1 MPSPYQRYY
10 ANHGIVAYARSGDP
24 KDHLFVFAGPAGAPA
39 SYPSLTPLLAAW
51 SSAGGNPN
59 QRALLFCQAFD
70 TTTLPGLLDQLVTSG
85 TIAQFWGKLA
95 YWRDKTFA
103 GSAFT
108 GLFPDASPG
117 SRVLAEV
124 GGVRLRLESGRI
136 PKSLSDFTIAASA
149 QDKDLTL
156 KLAAGGAAWSV
167 DGVASSAAVLTVAL
181 DAGSGYAAGSIGL
194 DIPWTAT
201 NHAGSHPLE
210 RTQIAY
216 VAPPVTLPQPGDDA
230 AQSQVWRARVV
241 HKVIPSAGSGAFC
254 AVHIDPRDD
263 INAPRWLADQALN
276 SRILFGD
283 AEIHSTFFSATGDR
297 FHLTATKGAAAR
309 VGFLYDLMDA
319 DQTPASNGGLVF
331 HPEGLFAIKSAAP
344 VVTASAAAAAADL
357 NIARRDFVAGSATTE
372 FFDLG
377 AEADVTHIEF
387 VARQPALLRRDET
400 SSSPIDRMLLDDG
413 KGAVVTSHVRFAKAG
428 TPTDVKFHSQSA
440 EAPLFVAPPVANPDH
455 LRRRRKE
462 YGLAQKPLPVFPHAG
477 YLDGADS
484 YDDFARF
491 ELSHLAQYR
500 RKHAP
505 PASPPGDG
513 PPHLA
518 AAAAATEL
526 AVTPQG
532 ILAEVAADGTSYARL
547 YFGNPDSADN
557 TKIDFALTIN
567 NTEARIFRDF
577 QQALLS
583 HQLFIVLRKPR
594 AAALNVV
601 TPSATLYARAPFAFK
616 ILATDAGPFTDTSM
630 LADAILFKYYKGKS
644 IAALLADQATWAC
657 QPDLAPEGNSKL
669 DTWSPFPKGQP
680 VPYHL
685 KRLKE
690 VWDDKDWQGV
700 LVLNFPLS
708 KQPSLIEALKP
719 GLAKKDDDKEPELRA
734 PYFGL
739 NALPATKTDLTSDP
753 ASPHRPGSAF
763 GMIRYAQKEVGKE
776 PDKPTT
782 DDVEPGTSGDGGREY
797 HFVVDSLQITFENS
811 QIADFSARLFIHFSH
826 LFWDSMSST
835 GALQK
840 LELDGYYERRGKE
853 DIFSLVTPSPLV
865 VTFHDS
871 YLKQLTI
878 TRAQLG
884 VVASDDKQLTAFI
897 GIDGT
902 LQLSEKIPQIPLFS
916 VKQIRL
922 SSFGFEYSFARPK
935 LSGFKFRFKPSGIS
949 ADIDFGAVGAPSLL
963 SLLPVKLKGMSIAL
977 GQLLDLGDL
986 HFSPIS
992 FGGLGTKFQFGF
1004 LMELDFGSLGQ
1015 LAGDLRGMKLP
1026 MLIGWGGGSS
1036 KGLAFGIQFPTREGK
1051 GIDIGIQQFI
1061 RLRAKELNLKVCKDT
1076 HGNTQMLA
1084 IQAVNARILMLGKEW
1099 PEADTS
1105 FAIFIPVDSGRK
1117 PSWAFGLKKGSWYV
1131 GGGYRLKLPS
1141 ASAKDIKGVVRDFEG
1156 TLSDVGGGQDVCS
1169 LVSQAASANDNW
1181 SVVGRYAGEL
1191 KVAVAIS
1198 DPTVYGIA
1206 VEIPP
1211 FGELD
1216 VMYRRVNSQLGIF
1229 SIEYTLPGAL
1239 RTMQIGVATVRLPVF
1254 RLEIH
1259 TDGGFLADFG
1269 FPWNNDFSRSCQVE
1283 IAIFLGSGGFYYG
1296 VTSAAAADL
1305 LTFDG
1310 GYGFFAPDSSKLNE
1324 LRTLRLGFAARV
1336 GIGRSFTIGILYAE
1350 ASVTVFGGL
1359 EGAIAYR
1366 PGADLFSPTLYALKG
1381 YVGLM
1386 LDIRATVN
1394 FSIIRASAHIV
1405 AYVEVGFEIRR
1416 VLGKDASN
1424 KHHIL
1429 TLPIVIFAEIALN
1442 VGVDVQI
1449 HIGCVDITIHLSFST
1464 TWHYEEALTGFK
1476 DEGTYD
1482 AAGLTATTTP
1492 MLLAAPLALTFS
1504 WNPAYRYWEAARDIN
1519 LYATVLPC
1527 IASAADVGESGGVKT
1542 CAVGT
1547 MLLQVDTPDNAF
1559 ADLARFLVG
1568 WVLLPPGTS
1577 PAAIDA
1583 TVLTLGA
1590 VDGVLKEL
1598 RKTDTGFWNG
1608 FAAALLAIV
1617 PLQFVARLKTLASG
1631 QTDIFATLPLWPGV
1645 SFRYAP
1651 IGGGPATAGTP
1662 AVVTDRQDHRAM
1674 AATDAA
1680 FAEYCRHLIA
1690 ATIPE
1695 IGRLIEDKGYVRN
1708 TDGTVIPNAS
1718 LPRKDSR
1725 KSMNWAEAWQ
1735 QMFAS
1740 L

>member
-1 MPSPYQRYY
+1 MPSPYERYY
-10 ANHGIVAYARSGDP
+10 ADHGLIAYGRSGDP
-24 KDHLFVFAGPAGAPA
+24 KDHLFVFAGLPSAPA
-39 SYPSLTPLLAAW
+39 SYPSLAPLLAAW
-51 SSAGGNPN
+51 SSAAGNPK
-59 QRALLFCQAFD
+59 QRTLLFCQDFD
-70 TTTLPGLLDQLVTSG
+70 PTKLPELLNQLATAG
-85 TIAQFWGKLA
+85 TFSQFWGKFV
-95 YWRDKTFA
+95 YWRDKTFS
-103 GSAFT
+103 GSTFT
-108 GLFPDASPG
+108 ALFPEGTGD
-117 SRVLAEV
+117 RVLAQV
-124 GGVRLRLESGRI
+124 GDLRLRLESGSI
-136 PKSLSDFTIAASA
+136 PISLSDFAIAASA
-149 QDKDLTL
+149 DEKDLSL
-156 KLAAGGAAWSV
+156 KLTAGGGAWSV
-167 DGVASSAAVLTVAL
+167 DGVAGSAAVLTVAL
-181 DAGSGYAAGSIGL
+181 DAGFGYAAGSIGL
-194 DIPWTAT
+194 AIPWNAT
-201 NHAGSHPLE
+201 NDAGSHPLV

-216 VAPPVTLPQPGDDA
+216 VAPPDTLPPHGDDPT
-230 AQSQVWRARVV
+230 QCQVWRGRVV
-241 HKVIPSAGSGAFC
+241 HKVMPSVGAGAFC
-254 AVHIDPRDD
+254 SVHIDPRDD
-263 INAPRWLADQALN
+263 INSPRWLADRALN

-283 AEIHSTFFSATGDR
+283 ADIHSTFFSVTGDR
-297 FHLTATKGAAAR
+297 FLLTATEGAAAR
-309 VGFLYDLMDA
+309 VGFLHDLIDA
-319 DQTPASNGGLVF
+319 DGTVTSSGSLLF
-331 HPEGLFAIKSAAP
+331 HPEGLFAIKSGAP
-344 VVTASAAAAAADL
+344 ALVASPVAEL
-357 NIARRDFVAGSATTE
+357 NISRRDFVAGSATTE
-372 FFDLG
+372 FFELG
-377 AEADVTHIEF
+377 DAPGVTHIEF
-387 VARQPALLRRDET
+387 VARQPAFLRRDET
-400 SSSPIDRMLLDDG
+400 GSPIDRDLLGDG
-413 KGAVVTSHVRFAKAG
+413 KGAVLTSHVRFAKTS
-428 TPTDVKFHSQSA
+428 TPADVKFHSQSA
-440 EAPLFVAPPVANPDH
+440 EAPLFVALNADH
-455 LRRRRKE
+455 LRRRRRE
-462 YGLAQKPLPVFPHAG
+462 YGITQRQKPLPVFPHAG
-477 YLDGADS
+477 YIDGTNP
-484 YDDFARF
+484 YEDFELF

-505 PASPPGDG
+505 PKAG
-513 PPHLA
+513 PLHLA
-518 AAAAATEL
+518 DTAAKEL

-583 HQLFIVLRKPR
+583 HQLFVVLRKPS

-630 LADAILFKYYKGKS
+630 LADAVLFKYYKGKS
-644 IAALLADQATWAC
+644 IATLLADQTTWAC
-657 QPDLAPEGNSKL
+657 QPDLAPEGNSNL
-669 DTWSPFPKGQP
+669 DTWSPFPKDQP
-680 VPYHL
+680 VPDHL

-690 VWDDKDWQGV
+690 VWDDEHWQGV

-708 KQPSLIEALKP
+708 KEPSLIEALKP
-719 GLAKKDDDKEPELRA
+719 GLAKRDDGKEPELRA

-763 GMIRYAQKEVGKE
+763 GMIRYVKEAGKE

-782 DDVEPGTSGDGGREY
+782 DDVEPGTSGSGGREY
-797 HFVVDSLQITFENS
+797 RFVVDSLQITFENS
-811 QIADFSARLFIHFSH
+811 QIADFSAKLFIHFSH
-826 LFWDSMSST
+826 LFWDSLSSI

-840 LELDGYYERRGKE
+840 LELDGYYERRGTE
-853 DIFSLVTPSPLV
+853 DVFSLVTPTPLV
-865 VTFHDS
+865 VNFPDS

-884 VVASDDKQLTAFI
+884 VVASDDTQLTAFI

-949 ADIDFGAVGAPSLL
+949 ADIEFGAVGAPSLL
-963 SLLPVKLKGMSIAL
+963 SLLPVKLKGMSIAI

-1015 LAGDLRGMKLP
+1015 LAGDLRGMKFP
-1026 MLIGWGGGSS
+1026 MLIGWSGGSN
-1036 KGLAFGIQFPTREGK
+1036 KGLALGIQFPTREGK

-1061 RLRAKELNLKVCKDT
+1061 RLRAKELNLEVCKDAE
-1076 HGNTQMLA
+1076 GNTQMLA
-1084 IQAVNARILMLGKEW
+1084 IQAVNARIVMLGKEW
-1099 PEADTS
+1099 PEAETS

-1141 ASAKDIKGVVRDFEG
+1141 ASAKDIKGVVSDFEG

-1169 LVSQAASANDNW
+1169 LLSQAASANDNW
-1181 SVVGRYAGEL
+1181 SVVGRYTGEL

-1206 VEIPP
+1206 VEIAP

-1216 VMYRRVNSQLGIF
+1216 VMYRRVNSELGIF

-1239 RTMQIGVATVRLPVF
+1239 RTMQIGVASVRLPVF
-1254 RLEIH
+1254 RLEIY

-1296 VTSAAAADL
+1296 KTSAAAADL
-1305 LTFDG
+1305 LVFVG
-1310 GYGFFAPDSSKLNE
+1310 GYGYSAPDSIKLNE
-1324 LRTLRLGFAARV
+1324 LSTLRLGFAARV
-1336 GIGRSFTIGILYAE
+1336 GIGRSFAIGILYAE
-1350 ASVTVFGGL
+1350 ASLTVFGGL

-1366 PGADLFSPTLYALKG
+1366 PGADLFSPTLYAMKG

-1386 LDIRATVN
+1386 LDIRATVD
-1394 FSIIRASAHIV
+1394 FAIIRAFAHIL
-1405 AYVEVGFEIRR
+1405 AYVEVGLEIRR
-1416 VLGKDASN
+1416 VLGKDAAG

-1429 TLPIVIFAEIALN
+1429 TLPVVIFAEVALK

-1464 TWHYEEALTGFK
+1464 TWHYEEALTGFS
-1476 DEGTYD
+1476 DEGAYD
-1482 AAGLTATTTP
+1482 ATGHLTAATP
-1492 MLLAAPLALTFS
+1492 LLLRAPLTSTFT
-1504 WNPAYRYWEAARDIN
+1504 WNPGYRYWSAVRDIN
-1519 LYATVLPC
+1519 LYVTVLPC
-1527 IASAADVGESGGVKT
+1527 MASAADVGESGGVKT

-1547 MLLQVDTPDNAF
+1547 MLLQVDAPDNAF

-1577 PAAIDA
+1577 PAAIDS
-1583 TVLTLGA
+1583 TVLKLDA
-1590 VDGVLKEL
+1590 VNGIREEL
-1598 RKTDTGFWNG
+1598 RKTDNGFWDG

-1631 QTDIFATLPLWPGV
+1631 QPDVFATLPLWPGV

-1651 IGGGPATAGTP
+1651 IGGLPVSAGTP
-1662 AVVTDRQDHRAM
+1662 ALVTDHQDHQAM

-1690 ATIPE
+1690 TTIPE
-1695 IGRLIEDKGYVRN
+1695 IGLLIEDKGYVRDI
-1708 TDGTVIPNAS
+1708 DGTVIPNAS
-1718 LPRKDSR
+1718 LPRRDPR
-1725 KSMNWAEAWQ
+1725 KSMTWAEVWQ

>member
-1 MPSPYQRYY
+1 MPSLYKRYY
-10 ANHGIVAYARSGDP
+10 DSSGIVAYARDGNA
-24 KDHLFVFAGPAGAPA
+24 KDHLFVFAGTGEA
-39 SYPSLTPLLAAW
+39 SYASLTPLLAAW
-51 SSAGGNPN
+51 KSAAGNSK
-59 QRALLFCQAFD
+59 QRTLLFCQAFD
-70 TTTLPGLLDQLVTSG
+70 ISTLPGLLDQLVTSG
-85 TIAQFWGKLA
+85 TISQFWGKLV
-95 YWRDKTFA
+95 YFRDKTFA
-103 GSAFT
+103 GNAFT
-108 GLFPDASPG
+108 RLFPDASPG
-117 SRVLAEV
+117 SQVLAQV
-124 GGVRLRLESGRI
+124 GDVKLRLENGTV
-136 PKSLSDFTIAASA
+136 PKSLTDFTITAAA
-149 QDKDLTL
+149 KEKDLAL
-156 KLAAGGAAWSV
+156 ELAAGGATWSV
-167 DGVASSAAVLTVAL
+167 DGVASSEAVLTVAL
-181 DAGSGYAAGSIGL
+181 DAGIGYAAGSIGL
-194 DIPWTAT
+194 NIRWTDT
-201 NHAGSHPLE
+201 NNDGLHPLA

-216 VAPPVTLPQPGDDA
+216 VAPPDKLPQPGKPRKQCQA
-230 AQSQVWRARVV
+230 WRSRIV
-241 HKVIPSAGSGAFC
+241 HKVMPSAGSGATC
-254 AVHIDPRDD
+254 LVHIDPRDD
-263 INAPRWLADQALN
+263 VNAQRWLADEKLN

-283 AEIHSTFFSATGDR
+283 ADIHSTFFSPTGDR
-297 FHLTATKGAAAR
+297 FLLTATEDAAAR
-309 VGFLYDLMDA
+309 VSFLNDRIGA
-319 DQTPASNGGLVF
+319 DQTVTSSGSLVF

-344 VVTASAAAAAADL
+344 ALTTSAAAEL
-357 NIARRDFVAGSATTE
+357 NISRRDFVAGSATTE
-372 FFDLG
+372 FFELG
-377 AEADVTHIEF
+377 DAPDVTHIEF
-387 VARQPALLRRDET
+387 VARQPGFLRRDEAG
-400 SSSPIDRMLLDDG
+400 SPIDRDLLGDG
-413 KGAVVTSHVRFAKAG
+413 KGAVLTSYVRFAKAG

-462 YGLAQKPLPVFPHAG
+462 YGIAQKPVPVFPHAG
-477 YLDGADS
+477 YIDGADP
-484 YDDFARF
+484 YEDFACF

-505 PASPPGDG
+505 PKAG
-513 PPHLA
+513 PLHL
-518 AAAAATEL
+518 AAATEL

-532 ILAEVAADGTSYARL
+532 ILAEIAADGTSYARL
-547 YFGNPDSADN
+547 YFGNPDNADN

-583 HQLFIVLRKPR
+583 HQLFVVLRKPS

-644 IAALLADQATWAC
+644 IATLLADQATWAC

-669 DTWSPFPKGQP
+669 DTWSPFPKDQP
-680 VPYHL
+680 VPVHL

-690 VWDDKDWQGV
+690 VWDDEHWQGV

-708 KQPSLIEALKP
+708 NQPSLIEALKP
-719 GLAKKDDDKEPELRA
+719 GLAKKDGHDEPELRA

-739 NALPATKTDLTSDP
+739 NEVPATKTDLTSDP

-763 GMIRYAQKEVGKE
+763 GMIRYAQKEIGKDPE
-776 PDKPTT
+776 NPTT
-782 DDVEPGTSGDGGREY
+782 DDVEPGTSGDGGRKY
-797 HFVVDSLQITFENS
+797 RLVVDSIQITFEKS
-811 QIADFSARLFIHFSH
+811 QIADFSVRLFIHFSH
-826 LFWDSMSST
+826 LFWDSMSSP

-840 LELDGYYERRGKE
+840 LELDGYHELRGSE

-865 VTFHDS
+865 VTFHQDS

-884 VVASDDKQLTAFI
+884 VVASDDQQLTAFI

-949 ADIDFGAVGAPSLL
+949 ADIDFGAVGVPSLL

-1026 MLIGWGGGSS
+1026 MLIGWSGGSS

-1061 RLRAKELNLKVCKDT
+1061 RLRARELNLKVCKDAQ
-1076 HGNTQMLA
+1076 GNTQMLA
-1084 IQAVNARILMLGKEW
+1084 IQAVKARIVMLGKEW

-1141 ASAKDIKGVVRDFEG
+1141 PSAKDIKGVVSDFEG

-1169 LVSQAASANDNW
+1169 LVAASANDNW

-1229 SIEYTLPGAL
+1229 SVEYTLPGAL
-1239 RTMQIGVATVRLPVF
+1239 RTMQIGVASVRLPVF
-1254 RLEIH
+1254 RLEIY

-1269 FPWNNDFSRSCQVE
+1269 FPWNNNFSRSCQVE
-1283 IAIFLGSGGFYYG
+1283 VGIFLGSGGFYYG
-1296 VTSAAAADL
+1296 VTAAAAAHL

-1310 GYGFFAPDSSKLNE
+1310 GYGFLAPDSTKLNE

-1336 GIGRSFTIGILYAE
+1336 GIGRSFTLGILYAE

-1366 PGADLFSPTLYALKG
+1366 PGADLFSPTLYAVKG

-1386 LDIRATVN
+1386 LDIRATVD
-1394 FSIIRASAHIV
+1394 FSIIRASAHIL
-1405 AYVEVGFEIRR
+1405 AYVEVGLEIRR
-1416 VLGKDASN
+1416 VLGKDAAG

-1429 TLPIVIFAEIALN
+1429 TLPTVIFAEIALN

-1449 HIGCVDITIHLSFST
+1449 HIGCVDITIHLSFSM
-1464 TWHYEEALTGFK
+1464 TWHYEEALTGFT
-1476 DEGTYD
+1476 DEGLYD
-1482 AAGLTATTTP
+1482 AAGITATATP
-1492 MLLAAPLALTFS
+1492 MLLAAPFFS
-1504 WNPAYRYWEAARDIN
+1504 WNPAYRYWAAARDIN

-1527 IASAADVGESGGVKT
+1527 MASAADVGESGGIKT
-1542 CAVGT
+1542 CAIGT
-1547 MLLQVDTPDNAF
+1547 MLLQVDAPDNAF

-1568 WVLLPPGTS
+1568 WVMLPPGTS
-1577 PAAIDA
+1577 PAAIDS

-1590 VDGVLKEL
+1590 VDGIREEL
-1598 RKTDTGFWNG
+1598 RNTETGFWNG

-1651 IGGGPATAGTP
+1651 ISGVPATAGTP
-1662 AVVTDRQDHRAM
+1662 ALVTDRQDHQAM
-1674 AATDAA
+1674 AATDKA

-1695 IGRLIEDKGYVRN
+1695 MARLIEDKGYVRN

-1718 LPRKDSR
+1718 LPRKDPR
-1725 KSMNWAEAWQ
+1725 KSMTWVEVWQ

>member
-10 ANHGIVAYARSGDP
+10 ANHGIVAYAQSGDL
-24 KDHLFVFAGPAGAPA
+24 KDHLFVLAGPSSAPA
-39 SYPSLTPLLAAW
+39 TYPSLGPLIAAW
-51 SSAGGNPN
+51 SSAGGNPK
-59 QRALLFCQAFD
+59 QRTLLFCQSFD
-70 TTTLPGLLDQLVTSG
+70 TATLPGLLDQLVTAG
-85 TIAQFWGKLA
+85 IMVQFWDKLV
-95 YWRDKTFA
+95 YWHDKTFA
-103 GSAFT
+103 SSGSPR
-108 GLFPDASPG
+108 LFPDASPG
-117 SRVLAEV
+117 LRVLAEV
-124 GGVRLRLESGRI
+124 GDLRLRLESG
-136 PKSLSDFTIAASA
+136 PVPGSLSDFAIAASA
-149 QDKDLTL
+149 DEKDLTL
-156 KLAAGGAAWSV
+156 ELVVGGTAWSI
-167 DGVASSAAVLTVAL
+167 DGVAGSNELLTVAL

-194 DIPWTAT
+194 DIPWMAT
-201 NHAGSHPLE
+201 NDRGAHPLA
-210 RTQIAY
+210 RIQIAY
-216 VAPPVTLPQPGDDA
+216 VAPPENLPPQGDDPVPCQA
-230 AQSQVWRARVV
+230 WRSRVA

-254 AVHIDPRDD
+254 SVHIDPRDSV
-263 INAPRWLADQALN
+263 NYPRWLADEKLN

-283 AEIHSTFFSATGDR
+283 AEIHSTFFSVTGDR
-297 FHLTATKGAAAR
+297 FHLTATNGAAAR
-309 VGFLYDLMDA
+309 VSFLHDMIDA
-319 DQTPASNGGLVF
+319 DGTVTSMSGSLVF
-331 HPEGLFAIKSAAP
+331 HPEGLFAIKGSAPAL
-344 VVTASAAAAAADL
+344 TASAAADL
-357 NIARRDFVAGSATTE
+357 SISRRDFVAGSATTE
-372 FFDLG
+372 FFELG
-377 AEADVTHIEF
+377 DATDVTHIEF
-387 VARQPALLRRDET
+387 VARQPGFLRRDET
-400 SSSPIDRMLLDDG
+400 GSPIDRDLLGDG
-413 KGAVVTSHVRFAKAG
+413 KGAVLTSHVRFAKAG

-440 EAPLFVAPPVANPDH
+440 EAPLFVALNPDH
-455 LRRRRKE
+455 LQRRRKE
-462 YGLAQKPLPVFPHAG
+462 YGIAQKPLPVFPHAG
-477 YLDGADS
+477 YIDGANP
-484 YDDFARF
+484 YEDFARF

-505 PASPPGDG
+505 PKAAPL
-513 PPHLA
+513 HLA
-518 AAAAATEL
+518 TADATEL

-583 HQLFIVLRKPR
+583 PQLFVVLRKPSPE
-594 AAALNVV
+594 ALNAV
-601 TPSATLYARAPFAFK
+601 TPSATLYARAFSFK
-616 ILATDAGPFTDTSM
+616 ILATEAGPFTETSM

-644 IAALLADQATWAC
+644 IADLLADQTTWAC

-669 DTWSPFPKGQP
+669 DTWSPFPKDQP
-680 VPYHL
+680 VSDHL
-685 KRLKE
+685 NRLKE

-700 LVLNFPLS
+700 LVLNFPL
-708 KQPSLIEALKP
+708 KKPPLLIEALKP
-719 GLAKKDDDKEPELRA
+719 GLAKKDSDEEPELRA

-739 NALPATKTDLTSDP
+739 NALPATKSDLTSDP
-753 ASPHRPGSAF
+753 AKVHRPGSAF
-763 GMIRYAQKEVGKE
+763 GMIRYTQKEVGKE
-776 PDKPTT
+776 PKEPAT
-782 DDVEPGTSGDGGREY
+782 DDVEPGANGDGGREY
-797 HFVVDSLQITFENS
+797 RFLVDSLQITFENS
-811 QIADFSARLFIHFSH
+811 QIAYFSAKLFIHFSH
-826 LFWDSMSST
+826 LFWDSLSPT
-835 GALQK
+835 GALQN
-840 LELDGYYERRGKE
+840 LELDGYYERRGTE
-853 DIFSLVTPSPLV
+853 DVFSLLTRTPLV
-865 VTFHDS
+865 VNFPDDS
-871 YLKQLTI
+871 YLKQFTI

-884 VVASDDKQLTAFI
+884 VVASDDTQLTAFI

-902 LQLSEKIPQIPLFS
+902 LQLSEKLPQIPLFS

-935 LSGFKFRFKPSGIS
+935 LSEFKFRFKPSGIS
-949 ADIDFGAVGAPSLL
+949 ADIDFGQNGAPSLL

-986 HFSPIS
+986 HFSPIN

-1015 LAGDLRGMKLP
+1015 LAGDLRGLKLP
-1026 MLIGWGGGSS
+1026 MLIGWSGGSS

-1061 RLRAKELNLKVCKDT
+1061 RLRAKELNLKVCKDAQ
-1076 HGNTQMLA
+1076 GNTQLLA
-1084 IQAVNARILMLGKEW
+1084 IQAVNARIVMLGKEW

-1141 ASAKDIKGVVRDFEG
+1141 ANAKDINGVVSDFEG
-1156 TLSDVGGGQDVCS
+1156 TLGGGQDVCS

-1206 VEIPP
+1206 VEIAP

-1239 RTMQIGVATVRLPVF
+1239 RTMQIGVASVRLPVF

-1296 VTSAAAADL
+1296 KTSAAAADL
-1305 LTFDG
+1305 LAFDG
-1310 GYGFFAPDSSKLNE
+1310 GYGFLAPDNSKLNE

-1336 GIGRSFTIGILYAE
+1336 GIGRSFIIGILYAE
-1350 ASVTVFGGL
+1350 ASVTLFGGL

-1386 LDIRATVN
+1386 LDIRATVD
-1394 FSIIRASAHIV
+1394 FSIIRASAHIL
-1405 AYVEVGFEIRR
+1405 AYVEVGLEIRR
-1416 VLGKDASN
+1416 VLGMDAAG

-1429 TLPIVIFAEIALN
+1429 TLPVVIFAEIALN

-1449 HIGCVDITIHLSFST
+1449 HVGCVDITIHLSFST
-1464 TWHYEEALTGFK
+1464 TWHYEEALAGFR
-1476 DEGTYD
+1476 DEGAYD
-1482 AAGLTATTTP
+1482 GAGHLTTATP
-1492 MLLAAPLALTFS
+1492 LLVAAPLISTF
-1504 WNPAYRYWEAARDIN
+1504 WNPTYRYWSAARDIN
-1519 LYATVLPC
+1519 LYVTVLPC
-1527 IASAADVGESGGVKT
+1527 MASAADVGESGDVKT

-1547 MLLQVDTPDNAF
+1547 ILLQVDATDNAF
-1559 ADLARFLVG
+1559 ADLALFLVG

-1577 PAAIDA
+1577 PAATNSTA
-1583 TVLTLGA
+1583 LTLGA
-1590 VDGVLKEL
+1590 VNGIREEL
-1598 RKTDTGFWNG
+1598 RKTDNRFWNG

-1617 PLQFVARLKTLASG
+1617 PLQFVARLTTLASG

-1651 IGGGPATAGTP
+1651 ISVAVTAGTP
-1662 AVVTDRQDHRAM
+1662 VLVTDRKGHQAM
-1674 AATDAA
+1674 TATDAA

-1695 IGRLIEDKGYVRN
+1695 IGQLIEDKGYVRN

-1718 LPRKDSR
+1718 LPRKDPR
-1725 KSMNWAEAWQ
+1725 KSMTWAEVWQ
-1735 QMFAS
+1735 QMFLS

>member
-1 MPSPYQRYY
+1 MPTLYERYY
-10 ANHGIVAYARSGDP
+10 ANNGIVAYARDGNA
-24 KDHLFVFAGPAGAPA
+24 KDHLFVFAGPPSAPA
-39 SYPSLTPLLAAW
+39 SYPSLAPLLAAW
-51 SSAGGNPN
+51 SSAGGNPK
-59 QRALLFCQAFD
+59 QCTLLFCQAFN
-70 TTTLPGLLDQLVTSG
+70 TATLPGLLDQLVTSG
-85 TIAQFWGKLA
+85 TISQFWSKLV
-95 YWRDKTFA
+95 YFRDKTFA
-103 GSAFT
+103 GNAFAA
-108 GLFPDASPG
+108 LFPDPSPG
-117 SRVLAEV
+117 SRVLAQVGEV
-124 GGVRLRLESGRI
+124 KLRLESGNV
-136 PKSLSDFTIAASA
+136 PKSLNDFTIAATA
-149 QDKDLTL
+149 KEKDLAL
-156 KLAAGGAAWSV
+156 ELAAGGATWSV
-167 DGVASSAAVLTVAL
+167 DGVASSAEVLTVAL
-181 DAGSGYAAGSIGL
+181 DAGIGYAAGSIGL
-194 DIPWTAT
+194 NIRWTDT
-201 NHAGSHPLE
+201 NNAGLHPLA

-216 VAPPVTLPQPGDDA
+216 VAPPDKLPQPGKPRK
-230 AQSQVWRARVV
+230 QCQTWRSRIV
-241 HKVIPSAGSGAFC
+241 HKVMPSAGNGASC
-254 AVHIDPRDD
+254 LVHIDPRDD
-263 INAPRWLADQALN
+263 VNAQRWLADEKLN

-283 AEIHSTFFSATGDR
+283 ADIHSTFFSVTGDR
-297 FHLTATKGAAAR
+297 FLLTATEDAAAR
-309 VGFLYDLMDA
+309 VSFLNDRIGA
-319 DQTPASNGGLVF
+319 DQTVTSSGNVVF
-331 HPEGLFAIKSAAP
+331 HPEGLFAIKSAVPAL
-344 VVTASAAAAAADL
+344 TASATAEL
-357 NIARRDFVAGSATTE
+357 NISRRDFVAGSATTE
-372 FFDLG
+372 FFELG
-377 AEADVTHIEF
+377 DAPDVTHIEF
-387 VARQPALLRRDET
+387 VARQPAFLRRDET
-400 SSSPIDRMLLDDG
+400 GSPIDRDLLGDG
-413 KGAVVTSHVRFAKAG
+413 KGAVLTSHVRFAKAG
-428 TPTDVKFHSQSA
+428 TPTGVNFHSQSA
-440 EAPLFVAPPVANPDH
+440 EAPLFVAPPVKDPDH
-455 LRRRRKE
+455 LQRRRKE
-462 YGLAQKPLPVFPHAG
+462 YGIAQKPLPVFPHAG
-477 YLDGADS
+477 YIDGANP
-484 YDDFARF
+484 YEGFARF

-505 PASPPGDG
+505 PKAAPL
-513 PPHLA
+513 HLA
-518 AAAAATEL
+518 TAAATEL
-526 AVTPQG
+526 TVTPQG

-557 TKIDFALTIN
+557 SKIDFALTIN

-583 HQLFIVLRKPR
+583 HQLFIVLRKPS

-601 TPSATLYARAPFAFK
+601 TPSATLYARTPFAFK
-616 ILATDAGPFTDTSM
+616 ILATDAVPFTDTSM

-644 IAALLADQATWAC
+644 IATLLADQATWAC

-669 DTWSPFPKGQP
+669 DTWSPFPKDQP
-680 VPYHL
+680 VPDHL

-690 VWDDKDWQGV
+690 VWDDEHWQGV

-708 KQPSLIEALKP
+708 NQPSLIEALKP
-719 GLAKKDDDKEPELRA
+719 GLAKKDGHDEPELRA

-763 GMIRYAQKEVGKE
+763 GMIRYAQKEIGKDPE
-776 PDKPTT
+776 NPTT
-782 DDVEPGTSGDGGREY
+782 DDVEPGTSGDGGRKY
-797 HFVVDSLQITFENS
+797 RLVVDSIQITFENS
-811 QIADFSARLFIHFSH
+811 QIADFSVRLFIHFSH
-826 LFWDSMSST
+826 LFWDSMSSP

-840 LELDGYYERRGKE
+840 LELDGYYERRGSE

-865 VTFHDS
+865 VTFHQDS

-884 VVASDDKQLTAFI
+884 VVASDDTQLTAFI

-902 LQLSEKIPQIPLFS
+902 LQLSERIPQIPLLFS

-922 SSFGFEYSFARPK
+922 SSFGFEYNFARSDP
-935 LSGFKFRFKPSGIS
+935 SNFKFRFKPSGIS
-949 ADIDFGAVGAPSLL
+949 ADIDFEQMGAPSLL

-1026 MLIGWGGGSS
+1026 MLIGWSGGSS

-1061 RLRAKELNLKVCKDT
+1061 RLRAKELNLEVCKDAQ
-1076 HGNTQMLA
+1076 GNTQMLA
-1084 IQAVNARILMLGKEW
+1084 IQAVNGRIVMLGKEW
-1099 PEADTS
+1099 PEADIS
-1105 FAIFIPVDSGRK
+1105 FAIFISVKSARQ
-1117 PSWAFGLKKGSWYV
+1117 PSWAFSLTKGSWYV
-1131 GGGYRLKLPS
+1131 GGGYRIKLSS
-1141 ASAKDIKGVVRDFEG
+1141 AGTPDIKAVVKNFHD
-1156 TLSDVGGGQDVCS
+1156 TLSDVGGGQDVCKLTQHAEATS
-1169 LVSQAASANDNW
+1169 DYW
-1181 SVVGRYAGEL
+1181 SVVGRYDGEL

-1206 VEIPP
+1206 VEIAP

-1239 RTMQIGVATVRLPVF
+1239 RTMQIGVASVRLPVF

-1283 IAIFLGSGGFYYG
+1283 IAIYLGSGGFYYG
-1296 VTSAAAADL
+1296 KTSAAAADL
-1305 LTFDG
+1305 LAFDG
-1310 GYGFFAPDSSKLNE
+1310 GYGYFAPNSIKLNE
-1324 LRTLRLGFAARV
+1324 LSTLRLGFAARV
-1336 GIGRSFTIGILYAE
+1336 GIGRSFTFGILYAE

-1366 PGADLFSPTLYALKG
+1366 PGTDLFSPTLYAMKG

-1386 LDIRATVN
+1386 LDIRATVD
-1394 FSIIRASAHIV
+1394 FAIIRASAHIV
-1405 AYVEVGFEIRR
+1405 AYVEVGLEIRR
-1416 VLGKDASN
+1416 VLGKDATGE
-1424 KHHIL
+1424 HHIL
-1429 TLPIVIFAEIALN
+1429 TLPTVIFAEIALN

-1449 HIGCVDITIHLSFST
+1449 HVGCVDIIIHLSFST
-1464 TWHYEEALTGFK
+1464 TWHYEETLTGFN
-1476 DEGTYD
+1476 DEGLYD
-1482 AAGLTATTTP
+1482 PAGLAETATP
-1492 MLLAAPLALTFS
+1492 MLLAAPLALTFR
-1504 WNPAYRYWEAARDIN
+1504 WNPDYRYWAAARDMN

-1527 IASAADVGESGGVKT
+1527 MASAADVGESVGVKT

-1577 PAAIDA
+1577 PAAIDS
-1583 TVLTLGA
+1583 TVLTLSA
-1590 VDGVLKEL
+1590 VDGIREEL
-1598 RKTDTGFWNG
+1598 RKTDTDFWNG

-1617 PLQFVARLKTLASG
+1617 PLQFVARLKTLTSG

-1651 IGGGPATAGTP
+1651 IGGALATAGTP
-1662 AVVTDRQDHRAM
+1662 AFVTDRQDHQAM

-1695 IGRLIEDKGYVRN
+1695 VGKLVEDKGYVRN

-1718 LPRKDSR
+1718 LPWKDPR
-1725 KSMNWAEAWQ
+1725 KSMTWAEVWQ
-1735 QMFAS
+1735 QMFES